1 MLISMLANLRAN
13 GQPQP
18 VPHPSYWFSETFSGE
33 SGNRTWLVVSRHQI
47 DFFAACLQILQSQ
60 PLFSKETQRKKRTVA
75 RVGGEALMVAPWPLC
90 AMAQVI
96 FQGLD
101 SVSTKPTIELSRSHL
116 QSRGR
121 AIFHPATSPCPRK
134 YCQAHRVQGSQ
145 QHQRRWKPHKSCH
158 LVRWCL
164 FWK

>member
-1 MLISMLANLRAN
+1 MLANLNAKTASPFRIQVTDSRRLFLAKV
-13 GQPQP
+13 GIGLGW
-18 VPHPSYWFSETFSGE
+18 SYLAIKLTFSP
-33 SGNRTWLVVSRHQI
+33 LVSRS
-47 DFFAACLQILQSQ
+47 CNRS
-60 PLFSKETQRKKRTVA
+60 PSPPKKPKKRTLA
-75 RVGGEALMVAPWPLC
+75 KVGGEALMVAPWPLC

-134 YCQAHRVQGSQ
+134 YSQAHRGQGSQ
-145 QHQRRWKPHKSCH
+145 QHQGR
-158 LVRWCL
+158 
-164 FWK
+164 